1 MYKLHEGADTAI
13 NSASTMKCIDEP
25 YELKGD
31 FHTNS
36 AANLMIVFDKCDH
49 TKRKCKNE
57 TEIAKFLEFKY
68 TIYIENQVKYKHQ
81 NDHSSGQHIDKHSY
95 FKFLAISTQVRSDT
109 PKLVTI

>member
-1 MYKLHEGADTAI
+1 
-13 NSASTMKCIDEP
+13 MKCIDEP
-25 YELKGD
+25 YEIKGD

-68 TIYIENQVKYKHQ
+68 IIYIENQVKYKHQ